1 MFNALAGMNTSHL
14 PCRGVASA
22 INDFI
27 GGVLVSPDQCHYRS
41 AKRWAHLNYRS
52 FLDDDSLIKSMLK
65 AQGTIGATSYDRLHL
80 ERFMED
86 TSGA

>member
-1 MFNALAGMNTSHL
+1 MPRRRFCLTISLA
-14 PCRGVASA
+14 
-22 INDFI
+22 
-27 GGVLVSPDQCHYRS
+27 GVLVSPDQCHYRS
-41 AKRWAHLNYRS
+41 AKRWAHLNYRK

-65 AQGTIGATSYDRLHL
+65 AQGTIGATSNDRPPV